1 MKKLAMVVGL
11 ALVLLLLINTPFY
24 KKFTITNGKTNHI
37 VFIGDLDSVKEFH
50 ITYQHSVNRTP
61 VNDYYRI
68 ENEGF
73 TVYKTTFYSYGAG
86 MPEYVPGSGEKVSVF
101 DGLIQVENIDRV
113 LKGFTVFTG
122 TYSNHQLVYKD
133 DCIELSSVVEPQTPL
148 VFEIRR
154 VSLLTLL
161 RHQAFIK

>member
-1 MKKLAMVVGL
+1 MKKLALVFGL
-11 ALVLLLLINTPFY
+11 ALVLLLLINTPLY

-37 VFIGDLDSVKEFH
+37 VFLSDLDSVKEFH
-50 ITYQHSVNRTP
+50 ITYRHSVNRTP

-68 ENEGF
+68 ENDVF

-86 MPEYVPGSGEKVSVF
+86 MPEYAPGSGEIVSVF
-101 DGLIQVENIDRV
+101 NGLIQVENINRE
-113 LKGFTVFTG
+113 LNGFTVYTG

-133 DCIELSSVVEPQTPL
+133 VCIELAAIVEPQTPV
-148 VFEIRR
+148 VFEISR

-161 RHQAFIK
+161 RHQL